1 MNIFITGQPGCGKSS
16 LISSLIKELKNKN
29 IAGIVTPEIRKGKQR
44 YGFKIIDIKTNQE
57 EILASVDI
65 KSQFKVSKYY
75 VNIRGINKIIDRFL
89 EGFDKADF
97 IFIDEIGAMELISK
111 EFKEALEKILNSD
124 KTIVATL
131 HRNLV
136 DKYKNKGKLF
146 YLTRENFNEIKQEIL
161 IAIKDGL

>member
-16 LISSLIKELKNKN
+16 LVSSLIKELKNKN
-29 IAGIVTPEIRKGKQR
+29 IAGIVTPEIRKEKQR
-44 YGFKIIDIKTNQE
+44 YGFKIIDLKTKQE
-57 EILASVDI
+57 EILASIDI

-75 VNIRGINKIIDRFL
+75 VNIKGINKIIDKFL
-89 EGFDKADF
+89 ESFDKADF
-97 IFIDEIGAMELISK
+97 IFIDEIGAMELKSK

-124 KTIVATL
+124 KIIIATL

-136 DKYKNKGKLF
+136 DKYKDKGKLF

-161 IAIKDGL
+161 KVI